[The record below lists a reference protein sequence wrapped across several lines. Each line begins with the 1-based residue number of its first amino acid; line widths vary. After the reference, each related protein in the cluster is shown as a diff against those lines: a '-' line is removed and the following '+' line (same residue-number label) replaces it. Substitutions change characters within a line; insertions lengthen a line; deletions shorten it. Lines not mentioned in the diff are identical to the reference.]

1 MTFMKKLSHIIS
13 FYLKLIYECMTKLL
27 YIIKDEK
34 IVNYKYI
41 GSLISWIYLIYQGY
55 IWYIKDILTYILKYN
70 TKRKN

>member
-55 IWYIKDILTYILKYN
+55 I
-70 TKRKN
+70 